1 MSPIAEF
8 YLAHGFWLWVAVAAA
23 ILAIEI
29 AFGSGWL
36 LWPAA
41 SAAVVAVVS
50 LFADSVTLEIGL
62 FAVLTIVTTLA
73 ARRFWPRRAAS
84 ATPDIND
91 NIARLVGHQGR
102 VTAAFVHG
110 AGRVLVDGKEW
121 AAETED
127 GAGLDVEAIVEVT
140 GLSGGS
146 RLQVRP
152 RR

>member
-1 MSPIAEF
+1 MPLVEF
-8 YLAHGFWLWVAVAAA
+8 YLAHGFWIWAAIAAA
-23 ILAIEI
+23 ILAVEI

-50 LFADSVTLEIGL
+50 LFSRSATLEIGL

-73 ARRFWPRRAAS
+73 ARRFWPRDPRQA
-84 ATPDIND
+84 PDIND
-91 NIARLVGHQGR
+91 NVARLVGHEGR

-121 AAETED
+121 AAESED
-127 GAGLDVEAIVEVT
+127 GGQLELESIVEVV

-146 RLQVRP
+146 RLQVRG

>member
-1 MSPIAEF
+1 MPLVEF
-8 YLAHGFWLWVAVAAA
+8 SLAHGFWIWAAIAAA
-23 ILAIEI
+23 ILAVEI

-50 LFADSVTLEIGL
+50 LFTRNATLEIGL
-62 FAVLTIVTTLA
+62 FAVLTIVTTLT
-73 ARRFWPRRAAS
+73 ARRFWPRDPRQA
-84 ATPDIND
+84 PDIND
-91 NIARLVGHQGR
+91 NVARLVGHEGR

-121 AAETED
+121 AAESED
-127 GAGLDVEAIVEVT
+127 GGQLELESIVEVV

-146 RLQVRP
+146 RLQVRG

>member
-1 MSPIAEF
+1 MAGLVEF
-8 YLAHGFWLWVAVAAA
+8 YAAHGVWLWIAVAAA
-23 ILAIEI
+23 VLAVEI

-41 SAAVVAVVS
+41 CAAVVAFVS
-50 LFADSVTLEIGL
+50 LATRNAALEIGL

-73 ARRFWPRRAAS
+73 ARRFWPRNRQVA
-84 ATPDIND
+84 PDIND
-91 NIARLVGHQGR
+91 NVARLVGHRGR

-121 AAETED
+121 AADSVD
-127 GAGLDVEAIVEVT
+127 GEPLELESIVEVV

-146 RLQVRP
+146 RLQVRS
-152 RR
+152 RT